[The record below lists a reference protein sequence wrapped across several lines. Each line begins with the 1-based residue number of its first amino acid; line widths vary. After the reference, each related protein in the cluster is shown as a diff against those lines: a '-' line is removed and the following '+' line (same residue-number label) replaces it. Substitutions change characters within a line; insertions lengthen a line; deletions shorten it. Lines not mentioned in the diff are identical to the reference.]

1 MAWALMNFGRMGV
14 MGAVTL
20 FSFICL
26 ALSAHITYITTSERA
41 RLADFQGLSIAA
53 SVLTLVSV
61 PVFLVVGFLRK
72 GSFMTMNVV
81 EVPVCAF
88 LAVLWM
94 ANGILM
100 SQWASVIGYAE
111 VGCGWAGWTRGQ
123 SGFCSEFTAVEAFSF
138 LNWIL
143 LFAYIAFVIVVCL
156 IGKSRGNNVWL
167 VGANDAEYFAH
178 NKQNN
183 NHMMTPPQQMHQPQY
198 TGQMQQQPQFT
209 GQPQHQQQQMMQQ
222 PQYQPQQIQQQGQMM
237 YNSAGTPPVQGY
249 SPAPVHAQV

>member
-14 MGAVTL
+14 MGAVIL

-26 ALSAHITYITTSERA
+26 ALSAHITDRTTSEDARQALADIQEAA
-41 RLADFQGLSIAA
+41 RLADFRGLSIAA

-61 PVFLVVGFLRK
+61 PVFFMVGFLRK
-72 GSFMTMNVV
+72 GSFLTMNVI

-94 ANGILM
+94 ANGILI
-100 SQWASVIGYAE
+100 SQWDSTLRFAE
-111 VGCGWAGWTRGQ
+111 NGCGVSR
-123 SGFCSEFTAVEAFSF
+123 FCSEVTAVEAFSH

-156 IGKSRGNNVWL
+156 VGKSRGNNVWL

-178 NKQNN
+178 NKHNY
-183 NHMMTPPQQMHQPQY
+183 NHMMTPPH
-198 TGQMQQQPQFT
+198 QMQQQ
-209 GQPQHQQQQMMQQ
+209 GK
-222 PQYQPQQIQQQGQMM
+222 MM
-237 YNSAGTPPVQGY
+237 YNPAGTPPVKGY
-249 SPAPVHAQV
+249 SPPPVRAQV